1 MATIKQGA
9 RSILFFRD
17 YLKSKLEDGARLRYQ
32 VEHSVDFSK
41 NIESLITKDG
51 SEVVVNEGE
60 NTISVTSYA
69 YDEEDGGVALWKEL
83 RTMFKASHEV
93 EIWEVDLD
101 SLDESGQVDVTY
113 FRGFFGSVSEPKP
126 AEGAIELSFEYTI
139 RGQGVEGKET
149 LSQSQLDVIDRA
161 TTYEYNTIKAT
172 GEVQE

>member
-17 YLKSKLEDGARLRYQ
+17 FSKRSVENGARLRYQ
-32 VEHSVDFSK
+32 VEHSVDFGKS
-41 NIESLITKDG
+41 IENLITKDG

-69 YDEEDGGVALWKEL
+69 YDEDDGGVALWKEL
-83 RTMFKASHEV
+83 RTLYKNSKEV

-101 SLDESGQVDVTY
+101 SVDEAGNADATY

-126 AEGAIELSFEYTI
+126 AEGAIELSFEYTMK
-139 RGQGVEGKET
+139 GQGVEGKET
-149 LSQSQLDVIDRA
+149 LSEAQLEVIDRA
-161 TTYEYNTIKAT
+161 TSYEYNTIKAE
-172 GEVQE
+172 GEE